1 MSTSSATISHTTKRS
16 LRLDSIDALRGLAAL
31 AVALYHVWGK
41 DGIYPWPSVGVVTQ
55 TFDPNLFHYLIS
67 PLRWGY
73 LGVSLFLVL
82 SGFCIHLAYAHRK
95 HETGSY
101 QFTHREFFLRRIWR
115 LYPAYLLA
123 IFGTYLALN
132 IGGLIPE
139 LNVAAKLAIPDLRDL
154 FMHTFMLH
162 GFDER
167 SFYSIASVFWSLTL
181 EFQLYLAY
189 PLFLKMF
196 DRFGIGRSMLML
208 MAVSIGWRIFAIY
221 GLDNGLISVA
231 STGPY
236 TAMGSVL
243 ARMPEWLMGAYVAH
257 LFVSGK
263 LRSISGS
270 KSLAGFVGLFA
281 VGILSAFSRPAWV
294 MTDLIFGLAFASLTV
309 AFMNRESIF
318 QTSKPMRRLVWVG
331 TISYSFYLFHLQIFW
346 LIAPFVDP
354 IASLEARTILR
365 LLWLVAAILICAQL
379 FKFVEKPFLRVP
391 KAGMRFHSAFSVLQK
406 SLGIKSDK
414 EVTVA
419 LTKSAD

>member
-1 MSTSSATISHTTKRS
+1 MSNGNTNSHTTKRS
-16 LRLDSIDALRGLAAL
+16 FRLDSIDALRGLAAIS
-31 AVALYHVWGK
+31 VALYHIWGK
-41 DGIYPWPSVGVVTQ
+41 DGIYPWPSVGVVTE
-55 TFDPNLFHYLIS
+55 TFNPNFFDYLIS

-82 SGFCIHLAYAHRK
+82 SGFCIHLAFAQKK

-101 QFTHREFFLRRIWR
+101 EFTHKKFFLRRIWR
-115 LYPAYLLA
+115 LYPAYLVA
-123 IFGTYLALN
+123 IFGTFLLLN
-132 IGGLIPE
+132 LGALIPQ
-139 LNVAAKLAIPDLRDL
+139 LHLADKLLIPGIRDL
-154 FMHTFMLH
+154 FTHTFMLH
-162 GFDER
+162 GFDEQ
-167 SFYSIASVFWSLTL
+167 SFYSIASIFWSLTL

-196 DRFGIGRSMLML
+196 DRFGVEKSMLML
-208 MAVSIGWRIFAIY
+208 LGASIVWRAFAIF
-221 GLDNGLISVA
+221 GLDSGLISVA
-231 STGPY
+231 STGPF

-263 LRSISGS
+263 LSRIAVS
-270 KSLAGFVGLFA
+270 KSLLGFVGLFV
-281 VGILSAFSRPAWV
+281 VGIASTFTRASWIV
-294 MTDLIFGLAFASLTV
+294 TDLIFGLAFASLTV
-309 AFMNRESIF
+309 AFMNRERFF
-318 QTSKPMRRLVWVG
+318 QTNKPVRRLVWVG
-331 TISYSFYLFHLQIFW
+331 TISYSLYLFHLQIFW

-365 LLWLVAAILICAQL
+365 VLWLVIAVLVCAQL
-379 FKFVEKPFLRVP
+379 FKFVEKPFLKLP
-391 KAGMRFHSAFSVLQK
+391 KAGMRFHVAFSVLQK